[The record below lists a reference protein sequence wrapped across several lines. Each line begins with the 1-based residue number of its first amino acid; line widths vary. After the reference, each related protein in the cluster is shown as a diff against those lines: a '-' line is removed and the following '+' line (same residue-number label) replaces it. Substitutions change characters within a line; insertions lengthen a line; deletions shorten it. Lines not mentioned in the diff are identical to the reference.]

1 MTERAGL
8 SLEGVAGTDLWV
20 RPGEMVALIGPSGS
34 GKTTLLRRVAG
45 LEPLPAGTVRIGGR
59 DMERV
64 PVERRPA
71 TMLFETPVL
80 FPQLTVT
87 QNIAFALERGR
98 GDARAADELDVALT
112 SLDLR
117 TLADRFPHQLSAGQ
131 RQRVA
136 LARALVRRPE
146 VMLFDEPLAHV
157 DPAARAGL
165 LREISRIHRRMGS
178 ASLFVTHDWADAL
191 AVADRIAVM
200 RKGTI
205 VQVDTPREVY
215 SHPVSA
221 WVATRV
227 GVPNF
232 LSTQVEA
239 VDDDLDDR
247 PGAHRVR
254 VSVLGTQWD
263 VPAAPG
269 LSRVGDT
276 CIVLGHPHAFTINP
290 VDERREVDPR
300 LGRVLSTTFG
310 GDHVDHDVETDAGTL
325 VVRKPL
331 GPTDEPWPTGTV
343 VEVGLVPEA
352 VWAVAD

>member
-1 MTERAGL
+1 MRDEGGL
-8 SLEGVAGTDLWV
+8 ELSGVAGVDLRV
-20 RPGEMVALIGPSGS
+20 RSGEMVALIGPSGS

-45 LEPLPAGTVRIGGR
+45 LDPLPAGTVRIAGR
-59 DMERV
+59 DMARV

-80 FPQLTVT
+80 FPQLTVEE
-87 QNIAFALERGR
+87 NVGFALEHGR
-98 GDARAADELDVALT
+98 TDGTAADQLDVALT

-117 TLADRFPHQLSAGQ
+117 TLRTHYPHELSAGQ

-165 LREISRIHRRMGS
+165 LREIARIHERLGS
-178 ASLFVTHDWADAL
+178 ASLLVTHDWSDAL

-200 RKGTI
+200 REGVI
-205 VQVDTPREVY
+205 VQVGTPRQIY
-215 SHPVSA
+215 SRPASA

-232 LSTQVEA
+232 LAAHVEGVPA
-239 VDDDLDDR
+239 GTD
-247 PGAHRVR
+247 GHRVR
-254 VSVLGTQWD
+254 VSALGQRWD
-263 VPAAPG
+263 VPAVSDLRA
-269 LSRVGDT
+269 VGEE
-276 CIVLGHPHAFTINP
+276 CILLGHPHAFRMEKAP
-290 VDERREVDPR
+290 EHEEVDPR
-300 LGRVLSTTFG
+300 RGRILATTFG

-325 VVRKPL
+325 VIRRPL
-331 GPTDEPWPTGTV
+331 GPTDEPWPTGTS
-343 VEVGLVPEA
+343 VEVALVPEA
-352 VWAVAD
+352 VWAVSH

>member
-1 MTERAGL
+1 MRAQAGL
-8 SLEGVAGTDLWV
+8 QLSGVAGVDLHV
-20 RPGEMVALIGPSGS
+20 SPGEMIALIGPSGS

-45 LEPLPAGTVRIGGR
+45 LERLPTGVVRIGGR
-59 DMERV
+59 DMARV

-71 TMLFETPVL
+71 TMMFETPVL
-80 FPQLTVT
+80 FPQLTVSE
-87 QNIAFALERGR
+87 NVAFAVEGGAEGIAA
-98 GDARAADELDVALT
+98 GDALDVALT

-117 TLADRFPHQLSAGQ
+117 TLADRLPHELSPGQ

-157 DPAARAGL
+157 DPAARGGL
-165 LREISRIHRRMGS
+165 LREMSRIRRRMGS
-178 ASLFVTHDWADAL
+178 ASLFVTHDWSDAL
-191 AVADRIAVM
+191 AIADRIAVM
-200 RKGTI
+200 RDGAL

-215 SHPVSA
+215 SHPASA

-227 GVPNF
+227 GVPNY
-232 LSTQVEA
+232 LSARVQSL
-239 VDDDLDDR
+239 LDDE
-247 PGAHRVR
+247 GGHRAR
-254 VSVLGTQWD
+254 VNLLGSPWE
-263 VPAAPG
+263 VPASPELRRQG
-269 LSRVGDT
+269 ED
-276 CIVLGHPHAFTINP
+276 CIVLGHPHAFTMARVAEHRGI
-290 VDERREVDPR
+290 DPR
-300 LGRVLSTTFG
+300 RGRVLSTTFG

-325 VVRKPL
+325 VIRRPL